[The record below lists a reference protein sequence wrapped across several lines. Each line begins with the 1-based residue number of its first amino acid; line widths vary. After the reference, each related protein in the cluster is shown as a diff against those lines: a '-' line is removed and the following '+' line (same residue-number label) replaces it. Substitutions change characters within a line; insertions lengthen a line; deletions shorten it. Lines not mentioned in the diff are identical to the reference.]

1 MAITLRDNKGAPL
14 THEEM
19 DTNFREF
26 FYSGSI
32 HESDIRLFRSRSL
45 NPEFSI
51 PYTPPSGQDTHI
63 QIKSGSGVS
72 GADGMLTGSSNFTFD
87 YDSNIFKVTASTN
100 IQGNVEIDGVLTAES
115 YITTTVSA
123 SVLYESGSSQFGNSS
138 DDTHTFTGSVNIT
151 GSVTA
156 DDYTGI
162 FIGALSSSAQIASE
176 ISGAFTPASSSFSTR
191 ITAQEL
197 FSSSIDD
204 TFVTEAELNTATSS
218 LSSSL
223 ASDIATNLSN
233 NTALDGEVTSLN
245 AFTGSATRSSAISG
259 SITTFSSSIALR
271 VTAQEAFSSSADTT
285 FATNASINTATAS
298 LSASL
303 SLDIAKNAATGS
315 DHETRI
321 STLEDTTLLSGSA
334 QVLSGSGVFSS
345 SAQLPDGLVSGSPQV
360 VTLLDGQDISVNSI
374 SASIYH
380 EIYTTQSIN
389 LGSGSFQF
397 GDSIDD
403 THVFT
408 GSMFITGGLS
418 VTGIISAS
426 DDIIAFASS
435 DERLKDNVTPIGSA
449 LSKINQIGGYEFD
462 WNSDSSHSGHDVGV
476 IAQEIEKVLPEVVTT
491 RDNGYMAVRYEKIVA
506 LLIEAIKEQQL
517 QIDELKS
524 KL

>member
-1 MAITLRDNKGAPL
+1 MAITLRDNKGTPL

-26 FYSGSI
+26 FYSGSV
-32 HESDIRLFRSRSL
+32 HQSEIRLFRSRSL
-45 NPEFSI
+45 DPEFSI
-51 PYTPPSGQDTHI
+51 PYTTPNGLDKYI
-63 QIKSGSGVS
+63 QIRSGSDLSGSGAVF
-72 GADGMLTGSSNFTFD
+72 TGSQNFTFD
-87 YDSNIFKVTASTN
+87 YDNNVFEVTGSTN
-100 IQGNVEIDGVLTAES
+100 IQGNVDIDGVLTARS

-123 SVLYESGSSQFGNSS
+123 SVLYESGSSQFGNSL

-156 DDYTGI
+156 NSYSGT
-162 FIGALSSSAQIASE
+162 FLGALSSSTQIASE
-176 ISGAFTPASSSFSTR
+176 ISGAFTPTS
-191 ITAQEL
+191 
-197 FSSSIDD
+197 
-204 TFVTEAELNTATSS
+204 SS
-218 LSSSL
+218 LS
-223 ASDIATNLSN
+223 
-233 NTALDGEVTSLN
+233 
-245 AFTGSATRSSAISG
+245 TRM
-259 SITTFSSSIALR
+259 
-271 VTAQEAFSSSADTT
+271 TAQEAFSSSAAST
-285 FATNASINTATAS
+285 FASNAEINSATAS

-303 SLDIAKNAATGS
+303 SLDIAENVATGS

-321 STLEDTTLLSGSA
+321 TTLEDTTLLSGSA

-345 SAQLPDGLVSGSPQV
+345 SAQLPAGLVSGSPQV

-403 THVFT
+403 THIFT

-476 IAQEIEKVLPEVVTT
+476 IAQEIEKVLPEVVVD
-491 RDNGYMAVRYEKIVA
+491 RDTGYKAVRYDKIVA
-506 LLIEAIKEQQL
+506 LLIQAVKEQQL